1 MRQVFLTE
9 DIVVITVDLH
19 VIDGPLLQIA
29 LCPAAQGGGEGK
41 QDGGQYQG
49 QADQSH
55 GFAGRAKL
63 GENLAVEKEV
73 FPGVLM
79 GGGPVLPGGQQAAG
93 QIHHRTEEERQVDKK
108 KEQVGAQALLRNR
121 QGVGPVHPR
130 GQGDEEKADEG
141 LDQEKG
147 QQREKAPPLKTP

>member
-1 MRQVFLTE
+1 M
-9 DIVVITVDLH
+9 DL
-19 VIDGPLLQIA
+19 LAEL
-29 LCPAAQGGGEGK
+29 
-41 QDGGQYQG
+41 
-49 QADQSH
+49 
-55 GFAGRAKL
+55 KL
-63 GENLAVEKEV
+63 GENLASRKRD
-73 FPGVLM
+73 FPRCTYGL
-79 GGGPVLPGGQQAAG
+79 GDLSFQADSRRLD

-108 KEQVGAQALLRNR
+108 KEQVGAQVLLRNG

>member
-1 MRQVFLTE
+1 MDSTRVRL
-9 DIVVITVDLH
+9 IRVMDL
-19 VIDGPLLQIA
+19 LAERSL
-29 LCPAAQGGGEGK
+29 E
-41 QDGGQYQG
+41 
-49 QADQSH
+49 
-55 GFAGRAKL
+55 RTW
-63 GENLAVEKEV
+63 AVEKEV

-108 KEQVGAQALLRNR
+108 KEQVGAQALLRNG

>member
-1 MRQVFLTE
+1 MYRKAEAVIKVHKKLFFL
-9 DIVVITVDLH
+9 
-19 VIDGPLLQIA
+19 LLGCLMILA
-29 LCPAAQGGGEGK
+29 LLSACG
-41 QDGGQYQG
+41 
-49 QADQSH
+49 S
-55 GFAGRAKL
+55 
-63 GENLAVEKEV
+63 
-73 FPGVLM
+73 
-79 GGGPVLPGGQQAAG
+79 GQQAAG

-108 KEQVGAQALLRNR
+108 KEQVGAQALLRNG